1 MRRARSR
8 YGGSFFGCQRGDPP
22 SALTGKVVQRPPHT
36 AHHHPKQQ
44 WPASKLKVQ
53 VLDDSDCTQTRS
65 LVDARVAEW
74 RARGADVDLIRRT
87 HRQGYKAGA
96 LQAGNQLVADKG
108 YQYVAIFDADFRP
121 HPDFLMKTVGYL
133 EANDDVALVQVFE
146 WCY

>member
-1 MRRARSR
+1 M
-8 YGGSFFGCQRGDPP
+8 
-22 SALTGKVVQRPPHT
+22 
-36 AHHHPKQQ
+36 
-44 WPASKLKVQ
+44 Q
-53 VLDDSDCTQTRS
+53 VLDDSDCTNTRD

-133 EANDDVALVQVFE
+133 EANEDVALVQVCAVLCACFSQP
-146 WCY
+146 CTHTTPTHPTLFYTPSDALGVYQRRAVTAHQGTANCAQLPLQV

>member
-1 MRRARSR
+1 MH
-8 YGGSFFGCQRGDPP
+8 D
-22 SALTGKVVQRPPHT
+22 TT
-36 AHHHPKQQ
+36 TQ

-65 LVDARVAEW
+65 LVEARVQEW

-96 LQAGNQLVADKG
+96 LQAGSELVRDQG

-121 HPDFLMKTVGYL
+121 YPDFLMKTVGYL
-133 EANDDVALVQVFE
+133 EANDDVALVQVR
-146 WCY
+146 CKKGVVVVTHM